1 MIGRNKTSHAAGSD
15 IRQVGGDAVQINLKV
30 EPLSQTA
37 CLDGHQADIELRK
50 WAIQTILLSPHPL
63 PSSLERLGSSSLRLA
78 SFAKH
83 GTLFP
88 ELRAV
93 EDTSLFGRRIKAG
106 NKDVRGFQRIKN
118 FALIARKFIYFPF
131 KFFYGWF
138 HKESSFV
145 GFVEDSTMDD
155 GGRCGNVPPNAAA
168 SKGTPLNRPR
178 CFQK

>member
-1 MIGRNKTSHAAGSD
+1 MMRHDKNHAT
-15 IRQVGGDAVQINLKV
+15 
-30 EPLSQTA
+30 EPEDCQQNGVRS
-37 CLDGHQADIELRK
+37 DIELRK

-106 NKDVRGFQRIKN
+106 NKDVGGFQHIKN
-118 FALIARKFIYFPF
+118 FALIARKF
-131 KFFYGWF
+131 FYSWF
-138 HKESSFV
+138 HKESSPFMF
-145 GFVEDSTMDD
+145 GSKRMMDD
-155 GGRCGNVPPNAAA
+155 GGRYGQRTAQC
-168 SKGTPLNRPR
+168 R
-178 CFQK
+178 